1 MALLKQ
7 AAKKST
13 GGKAPEKVQ
22 LILSMII
29 TDPHTGPNPRDASP
43 SEKKYSI
50 AFSYGSGAQIRIDF
64 HADTAEK

>member
-29 TDPHTGPNPRDASP
+29 TDPHTGPNPSHTVLEHK
-43 SEKKYSI
+43 SELIFTQIQPRNKK
-50 AFSYGSGAQIRIDF
+50 
-64 HADTAEK
+64 